1 MRNENIKAIN
11 PIQTLIG
18 SSSSRFRFIL
28 VGLTVAWSALLT
40 TAQAVTP
47 PPDGGYPG
55 NNTAEG
61 QNALLRLTTGTFNT
75 AIGTLSL
82 KSDTTGSGNTAI
94 GAATL
99 LSNTADQNTATGLA
113 ALLSNTTGSKNTAN
127 GALALLS
134 NTEGDRNNACGAV
147 ALFNNTTGGANNAM
161 GYSALFTNQSGSQ
174 NNAHGD
180 FALFSNVQGQF
191 NTAIGGNALV
201 NNMSGNNNTAVGFN
215 ALQNSSIGSNNIALG
230 FGAGSN
236 IITASDTICIG
247 APRVNV
253 TAGSY
258 FGQVGEDGPDPD
270 DLTMAIDV
278 NGKVGTPGSSRRFKE
293 DIKPMDKASEV
304 ILALKPVRFHY
315 KNDAKRSPRFGLI
328 AEEVA
333 EIDPSLV
340 AFDKERK
347 PYSVRYDQVNAMLL
361 NEFLKEHRKVH
372 KLEAIVA
379 EQKKG
384 MQVLTGR
391 LEAQAKEIQKISTK
405 IDLNKAGSPTIATK

>member
-1 MRNENIKAIN
+1 
-11 PIQTLIG
+11 
-18 SSSSRFRFIL
+18 
-28 VGLTVAWSALLT
+28 V
-40 TAQAVTP
+40 P

-61 QNALLRLTTGTFNT
+61 QNALLSLTSGSFNT
-75 AIGTLSL
+75 GVGTLSL

-99 LSNTADQNTATGLA
+99 LANSADQNTATGVA
-113 ALLSNTTGSKNTAN
+113 ALLSNTTGAHNTAN

-134 NTEGDRNNACGAV
+134 NTTGDRNNACGAF
-147 ALFNNTTGGANNAM
+147 ALSNNITGGANNAM
-161 GYSALFTNQSGSQ
+161 GYNALFKNESGSQ

-215 ALQNSSIGSNNIALG
+215 SLQSSSIGSNNIALG

-247 APRVNV
+247 APGVNV
-253 TAGSY
+253 T
-258 FGQVGEDGPDPD
+258 DGCYIGHVFEEALDPD
-270 DLTMAIDV
+270 HLTMAIDV

-293 DIKPMDKASEV
+293 NIQPMNKASEV
-304 ILALKPVRFHY
+304 ILALKPVTFHY
-315 KNDAKRSPRFGLI
+315 KNDAKRSQRFGLI

-333 EIDPSLV
+333 EVDPSLV
-340 AFDKERK
+340 AFDKERN

-361 NEFLKEHRKVH
+361 NEFLKEYKKVQQ
-372 KLEAIVA
+372 LEASLAAQRKDFRAAIA
-379 EQKKG
+379 ELKKETD
-384 MQVLTGR
+384 L
-391 LEAQAKEIQKISTK
+391 KIQKATAQIELK
-405 IDLNKAGSPTIATK
+405 KAPSRMVLKD

>member
-1 MRNENIKAIN
+1 MKNRSTKYT
-11 PIQTLIG
+11 TL
-18 SSSSRFRFIL
+18 FF
-28 VGLTVAWSALLT
+28 ALGYFAFLSEME
-40 TAQAVTP
+40 AVIP

-55 NNTAEG
+55 SNTAEG
-61 QNALLRLTTGTFNT
+61 QNALLSLTNGTFNT
-75 AIGTLSL
+75 AVGTLSL
-82 KSDTTGSGNTAI
+82 KSDITGSGNTAV
-94 GAATL
+94 GAGAL
-99 LSNTADQNTATGLA
+99 FANTADQNTATGVA
-113 ALLSNTTGSKNTAN
+113 ALLSNTTGAHNTAN

-134 NTEGDRNNACGAV
+134 NTEGDGNNACGAF
-147 ALFNNTTGGANNAM
+147 ALFNNITGGANNAI
-161 GYSALFTNQSGSQ
+161 GYNALFQNHTGYQ
-174 NNAHGD
+174 NNALGD
-180 FALFSNVQGQF
+180 FALFSNDGHF

-201 NNMSGNNNTAVGFN
+201 NNMSGSNNTAIGFN
-215 ALQNSSIGSNNIALG
+215 ALQNNSIGSNNIALG
-230 FGAGSN
+230 VGAGSN
-236 IITASDTICIG
+236 IHIASDTICIG
-247 APRVNV
+247 SPGVDV
-253 TAGSY
+253 TDGCY
-258 FGQVGEDGPDPD
+258 VGHVFEEALDPD
-270 DLTMAIDV
+270 HLAMAIDV
-278 NGKVGTPGSSRRFKE
+278 NGKVGTPGSSRRCKE

-361 NEFLKEHRKVH
+361 NEFLKEHRKVQ

-384 MQVLTGR
+384 MRVLRGR
-391 LEAQAKEIQKISTK
+391 LEEQAKEIQKISTK

>member
-1 MRNENIKAIN
+1 MKNRSTKYT
-11 PIQTLIG
+11 TL
-18 SSSSRFRFIL
+18 FF
-28 VGLTVAWSALLT
+28 ALGYFAFLSEME
-40 TAQAVTP
+40 AVIP

-55 NNTAEG
+55 SNTAEG
-61 QNALLRLTTGTFNT
+61 QNALLSLTNGTFNT
-75 AIGTLSL
+75 AVGTLSL
-82 KSDTTGSGNTAI
+82 KSDITGSGNTAV
-94 GAATL
+94 GAGAL
-99 LSNTADQNTATGLA
+99 FANTADQNTATGVA
-113 ALLSNTTGSKNTAN
+113 ALLSNTTGAHNTAN

-134 NTEGDRNNACGAV
+134 NTEGDRNNACGAF
-147 ALFNNTTGGANNAM
+147 ALFNNITGAANNAI
-161 GYSALFTNQSGSQ
+161 GYNALFQNHIGYQ
-174 NNAHGD
+174 NNALGD
-180 FALFSNVQGQF
+180 FALFSNDGHF

-201 NNMSGNNNTAVGFN
+201 NNMSGSNNTAIGFN
-215 ALQNSSIGSNNIALG
+215 ALQNNSIGSNNIALG
-230 FGAGSN
+230 AGAGSN
-236 IITASDTICIG
+236 IHIASDTICIG
-247 APRVNV
+247 SPGVDV
-253 TAGSY
+253 TDGCY
-258 FGQVGEDGPDPD
+258 VGHVFEEALDPD
-270 DLTMAIDV
+270 HLAMAIDV

-361 NEFLKEHRKVH
+361 NEFLKEHRKVQ

-391 LEAQAKEIQKISTK
+391 LEEQAKEIQKISTK

>member
-1 MRNENIKAIN
+1 MKNRSTKYT
-11 PIQTLIG
+11 TL
-18 SSSSRFRFIL
+18 FF
-28 VGLTVAWSALLT
+28 ALGYFAFLSEME
-40 TAQAVTP
+40 AVIP

-55 NNTAEG
+55 SNTAEG
-61 QNALLRLTTGTFNT
+61 QNALLSLTNGTFNT
-75 AIGTLSL
+75 AVGTLSL
-82 KSDTTGSGNTAI
+82 KSDITGSGNTAV
-94 GAATL
+94 GAGAL
-99 LSNTADQNTATGLA
+99 FANTADQNTATGVA
-113 ALLSNTTGSKNTAN
+113 ALLSNTTGAHNTAN

-134 NTEGDRNNACGAV
+134 NTEGDGNNACGAF
-147 ALFNNTTGGANNAM
+147 ALFNNITGGANNAI
-161 GYSALFTNQSGSQ
+161 GYNALFQNHTGYQ
-174 NNAHGD
+174 NNALGD
-180 FALFSNVQGQF
+180 FALFSNDGHF

-201 NNMSGNNNTAVGFN
+201 NNMSGSNNTAIGFN
-215 ALQNSSIGSNNIALG
+215 ALQNNSIGSNNIALG
-230 FGAGSN
+230 VGAGSN
-236 IITASDTICIG
+236 IHIASDTICIG
-247 APRVNV
+247 SPGVDV
-253 TAGSY
+253 TDGCY
-258 FGQVGEDGPDPD
+258 VGHVFEEALDPD
-270 DLTMAIDV
+270 HLAMAIDV
-278 NGKVGTPGSSRRFKE
+278 NGKVGTPGSSRRCKE

-361 NEFLKEHRKVH
+361 NEFLKEHRKVQ

-391 LEAQAKEIQKISTK
+391 LEEQAKEIQKISTK